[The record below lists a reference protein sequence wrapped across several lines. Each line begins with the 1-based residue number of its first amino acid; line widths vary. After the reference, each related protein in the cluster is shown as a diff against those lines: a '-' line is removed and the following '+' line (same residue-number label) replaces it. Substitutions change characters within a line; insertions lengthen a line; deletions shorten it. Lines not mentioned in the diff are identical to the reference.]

1 MKRVHVTSCIRS
13 GTTLL
18 VEMMRFGFE
27 SDGPWEHETSLL
39 GSLPNDLDVCITK
52 HPGELDLLARLLPHD
67 PSLHGLYV
75 MRDPRAVIT
84 SIHRKARDCYA
95 TNLAHWKRCDQQAS
109 QLRLGERFVRVRY
122 EMLVSEPDM
131 VQEQLARAFPFL
143 IAKAPFSSFQQ
154 TASLSDDANDAL
166 NGIRPVT
173 TERIESWRNHLSRVK
188 EQFAQHPDLPDLL
201 ISNGYERDAQ
211 WLSMLDGV
219 ESRHHKTWQDS
230 GVHFLKRIDRW
241 QRRER
246 RVRHYLSDVRRRKTN
261 ANPVTTR
268 MHNGEFPASVQAALE
283 PKRVN
288 GLSKGKN
295 RSPHFQAR

>member
-1 MKRVHVTSCIRS
+1 
-13 GTTLL
+13 
-18 VEMMRFGFE
+18 MMRFGFE

-39 GSLPNDLDVCITK
+39 GSLPKDLNVYITK

-84 SIHRKARDCYA
+84 SIHRKAQDCYA
-95 TNLAHWKRCDQQAS
+95 TNLAHWKRCDEQAS
-109 QLRLGERFVRVRY
+109 QLRSGERFVRVRY
-122 EMLVSEPDM
+122 EMLVSQPDM
-131 VQEQLARAFPFL
+131 VQEQLARSFPFL

-154 TASLSDDANDAL
+154 TTFLSDDANDAL

-173 TERIESWRNHLSRVK
+173 TERIEGWRNHLSRIK

-201 ISNGYERDAQ
+201 ISNGYERDRQ
-211 WLSMLDGV
+211 WLSMLEGV
-219 ESRHHKTWQDS
+219 ESCHHETWQDS

-246 RVRHYLSDVRRRKTN
+246 RVRRYLLDVRRRKTN
-261 ANPVTTR
+261 ANSVTAR
-268 MHNGEFPASVQAALE
+268 ADDWEFPSSGQAALE
-283 PKRVN
+283 
-288 GLSKGKN
+288 SKGISGALESKKE
-295 RSPHFQAR
+295 SPHFQAQ